1 MGLGGR
7 GVVGDRWSQRI
18 LGICALGSAMSKRPY
33 LKALP
38 PAILLPFRRGLPLT
52 TSPRCRGLAPLVFP
66 YRPLLRGGGEASAE
80 PRAGG
85 GRGPQ
90 GPRRRRG

>member
-18 LGICALGSAMSKRPY
+18 LWICALGSAMSKRPY
-33 LKALP
+33 LKTLP

-66 YRPLLRGGGEASAE
+66 YRPLLRGGGEAGAE